1 MLDCTKRLVDLTPY
15 EAYQCFLQADIW
27 QQIGKN
33 TRRMWA
39 AFTGTTIG
47 DWGAIIFAFALVPA
61 QLASYILPFIF
72 CGVVMKRYGGAKHAF
87 IFDSGEQRRKK
98 LLGRVPPLERSYPC
112 RTLLERPLHAHT
124 RQLGDR
130 VRRGDILAWPLLV
143 GQGTEEERGVT
154 LTTINIA
161 RQRTAMSRRA
171 RRRWRRSRSHGGGKC
186 RS

>member
-39 AFTGTTIG
+39 DFTGTTIG

-72 CGVVMKRYGGAKHAF
+72 CGVVMKRYGGAKHAL
-87 IFDSGEQRRKK
+87 IFDSGLSRRKNFWGAYLLLSGLILVSLYWNDRFMLIQGSWEIVCGVAIF
-98 LLGRVPPLERSYPC
+98 LLGPSWWAKAQKKSVASP
-112 RTLLERPLHAHT
+112 
-124 RQLGDR
+124 
-130 VRRGDILAWPLLV
+130 
-143 GQGTEEERGVT
+143 
-154 LTTINIA
+154 
-161 RQRTAMSRRA
+161 
-171 RRRWRRSRSHGGGKC
+171 
-186 RS
+186 